1 MLKMAFAAS
10 CLLDPQG
17 IIILD
22 PESSEEQS
30 PNLNKSE
37 HFIVYDPSN
46 FSRSISMNHFG
57 KFEFGDMGK
66 VSKVMAEEAI
76 LPISEEI
83 KNAIREKLE
92 KL

>member
-1 MLKMAFAAS
+1 MLRMAFAAS

-17 IIILD
+17 NIILD

-30 PNLNKSE
+30 SNLNKSE
-37 HFIVYDPSN
+37 HLIVYDPSN
-46 FSRSISMNHFG
+46 FNRSIAMNHFG
-57 KFEFGDMGK
+57 KFDFADIGK
-66 VSKVMAEEAI
+66 VSKVLAEEAI

-83 KNAIREKLE
+83 KNVIREKLE

>member
-17 IIILD
+17 NIILD

-30 PNLNKSE
+30 PNLNRSE
-37 HFIVYDPSN
+37 HFVVYDPSN
-46 FSRSISMNHFG
+46 FNRSIAMNHFG
-57 KFEFGDMGK
+57 KFDFKDIGK
-66 VSKVMAEEAI
+66 VSNVLTNEAI
-76 LPISEEI
+76 LPISEKI
-83 KNAIREKLE
+83 KNVIREKLE

>member
-17 IIILD
+17 NVILD
-22 PESSEEQS
+22 PESAEEES
-30 PNLNKSE
+30 PNLNRSE
-37 HFIVYDPSN
+37 HFVVYDPSN
-46 FSRSISMNHFG
+46 FDRSLAMNHFG
-57 KFEFGDMGK
+57 NFDFKDIGR
-66 VSKVMAEEAI
+66 VSKILAEEAI

-83 KNAIREKLE
+83 KNAIRKKLE